1 MNILPSDGELTL
13 AGDFPAADDA
23 QWRALVAKVLK
34 GADFERRLVRE
45 TDDGIAVQ
53 PLYTALP
60 VTSGLPGAAPFV
72 RGAAAAAAW
81 DIRQRHGHGDPTLVN
96 GQILEDLGQGATSI
110 QLCLDPASL
119 KSLAR
124 ILDGVDL
131 ELAPIGLGAGADF
144 APAAEHFLK
153 LAKERAKTPHSL
165 RADLNADPLGAAVAG
180 AAMDLEAAIQGAVR
194 LAALVAADWPAV
206 VTLVADGRP
215 YHAGGASEGQE
226 LACAVAT
233 GIAYLRAAVES
244 GMAPGAAARQIGF
257 ALAVDAD
264 FFLSVAK
271 LRALRRLWGRVLE
284 VAGAV
289 AAMPALRVRAE
300 TATRMFTRFD
310 PYLNVLRGTV
320 AAFAA
325 AAGGATSITVLPFD
339 HALGS
344 PQPRSRRIAR
354 NTQLVLIEESNL
366 GRVTDPTGGSWYVET
381 LTEQLAA
388 KAWTLV
394 QEIERQGGM
403 PGSLRQGY
411 PQDLVA
417 ASWAK
422 RRAAIASRK
431 VMVTGLSEF
440 VDLGTPAPAAGAE
453 SVPPR
458 ADPPMRPVVA
468 HRLGEE
474 FEQLRARS
482 DAILAR
488 TGERP
493 RVFLCAL
500 GRHDEFAGRLGFA
513 AHLFE
518 AGGFVP
524 QVHETAASMDDL
536 GQAFAASGARQAAIC
551 SSDANYAAMADAA
564 ARALKQGRC
573 GRLYLMGRPDPA
585 MQAGWQEAGVDEFVY
600 LGADVLATLQRAHE
614 VEAGKFA

>member
-1 MNILPSDGELTL
+1 
-13 AGDFPAADDA
+13 
-23 QWRALVAKVLK
+23 
-34 GADFERRLVRE
+34 
-45 TDDGIAVQ
+45 
-53 PLYTALP
+53 
-60 VTSGLPGAAPFV
+60 
-72 RGAAAAAAW
+72 
-81 DIRQRHGHGDPTLVN
+81 
-96 GQILEDLGQGATSI
+96 
-110 QLCLDPASL
+110 
-119 KSLAR
+119 
-124 ILDGVDL
+124 
-131 ELAPIGLGAGADF
+131 
-144 APAAEHFLK
+144 
-153 LAKERAKTPHSL
+153 
-165 RADLNADPLGAAVAG
+165 
-180 AAMDLEAAIQGAVR
+180 
-194 LAALVAADWPAV
+194 
-206 VTLVADGRP
+206 
-215 YHAGGASEGQE
+215 
-226 LACAVAT
+226 
-233 GIAYLRAAVES
+233 
-244 GMAPGAAARQIGF
+244 
-257 ALAVDAD
+257 
-264 FFLSVAK
+264 
-271 LRALRRLWGRVLE
+271 
-284 VAGAV
+284 
-289 AAMPALRVRAE
+289 
-300 TATRMFTRFD
+300 
-310 PYLNVLRGTV
+310 
-320 AAFAA
+320 
-325 AAGGATSITVLPFD
+325 
-339 HALGS
+339 
-344 PQPRSRRIAR
+344 
-354 NTQLVLIEESNL
+354 
-366 GRVTDPTGGSWYVET
+366 
-381 LTEQLAA
+381 
-388 KAWTLV
+388 V

-551 SSDANYAAMADAA
+551 SSDASYAAMADAA